1 MHPNDTTSARRLQG
15 WRGEALRIGFAL
27 LLLMGFRSAFANHY
41 LVPTGSMQPT
51 LMPGDRVLVDMRAYG
66 YRLPFTH
73 ARLLGQGQPT
83 RGEVAVFRSPADGE
97 RLIKRIVAVGGD
109 RVEVRDGH
117 LRINGRDV
125 ALGGHADVEQ
135 LGRHV
140 YRLDLSRGGGPGAG
154 GAGTGDGRC
163 AGQQPGRPDVRPAA
177 GRCVLCPCDRGV
189 LAQRRRPRLAAPVSA
204 VIRRRRCRRA

>member
-1 MHPNDTTSARRLQG
+1 MHPNDTASARRLQG

-125 ALGGHADVEQ
+125 ALGGQTDVEQ

-140 YRLDLSRGGGPGAG
+140 YRLDLSRGGGPDAAG
-154 GAGTGDGRC
+154 VVPAGQVLVMGDARGNSLDGRMFGLLPSD
-163 AGQQPGRPDVRPAA
+163 AFYARAIAVYWRSGEGPVW
-177 GRCVLCPCDRGV
+177 
-189 LAQRRRPRLAAPVSA
+189 QRL
-204 VIRRRRCRRA
+204 

>member
-1 MHPNDTTSARRLQG
+1 MHPNDTASARRLQG

-125 ALGGHADVEQ
+125 ALGGQTDVEQ

-140 YRLDLSRGGGPGAG
+140 YRLDLSRGGGPDAAG
-154 GAGTGDGRC
+154 VVPAGQVLVMGDARGNSLDGRMF
-163 AGQQPGRPDVRPAA
+163 GLLPADA
-177 GRCVLCPCDRGV
+177 FYARAIAVYWRSGEGPVW
-189 LAQRRRPRLAAPVSA
+189 QRL
-204 VIRRRRCRRA
+204 

>member
-125 ALGGHADVEQ
+125 ALGGQTDVEQ

-140 YRLDLSRGGGPGAG
+140 YRLDLSRGGGPDAAG
-154 GAGTGDGRC
+154 VVPAGQVLVMGDARGNSLDGRMFGLLPSD
-163 AGQQPGRPDVRPAA
+163 AFYARAIAVYWRSGEGPVW
-177 GRCVLCPCDRGV
+177 
-189 LAQRRRPRLAAPVSA
+189 QRL
-204 VIRRRRCRRA
+204 

>member
-125 ALGGHADVEQ
+125 ALGGQADVEQ

-140 YRLDLSRGGGPGAG
+140 YRLDLSRGGGPDAAG
-154 GAGTGDGRC
+154 VVPAGQVLVMGDARGNSLDGRMF
-163 AGQQPGRPDVRPAA
+163 GLLPADA
-177 GRCVLCPCDRGV
+177 FYARAIAVYWRSGEGPVW
-189 LAQRRRPRLAAPVSA
+189 QRL
-204 VIRRRRCRRA
+204 

>member
-97 RLIKRIVAVGGD
+97 RLLVALRERLPVVEAHLVEVGPAVG
-109 RVEVRDGH
+109 
-117 LRINGRDV
+117 
-125 ALGGHADVEQ
+125 AHA
-135 LGRHV
+135 
-140 YRLDLSRGGGPGAG
+140 GPGTLVVG
-154 GAGTGDGRC
+154 L
-163 AGQQPGRPDVRPAA
+163 QP
-177 GRCVLCPCDRGV
+177 
-189 LAQRRRPRLAAPVSA
+189 APL
-204 VIRRRRCRRA
+204 

>member
-1 MHPNDTTSARRLQG
+1 MHPNDTASARRLQG

-125 ALGGHADVEQ
+125 ALGGQADVEQ

-140 YRLDLSRGGGPGAG
+140 YRLDLSRGGGPDAAG
-154 GAGTGDGRC
+154 VVPAGQVLVMGDARGNSLDGRMF
-163 AGQQPGRPDVRPAA
+163 GLLPADA
-177 GRCVLCPCDRGV
+177 FYARAIAVYWRSGEGPVW
-189 LAQRRRPRLAAPVSA
+189 QRL
-204 VIRRRRCRRA
+204 

>member
-1 MHPNDTTSARRLQG
+1 MHPNDTASARRLQG

-125 ALGGHADVEQ
+125 ALGGQADVEQ

-140 YRLDLSRGGGPGAG
+140 YRLDLSRGGGPDAAG
-154 GAGTGDGRC
+154 VVPAGQVLVMGDARGNSLDGRMFGLLPSD
-163 AGQQPGRPDVRPAA
+163 AFYARAIAVYWRSGEGPVW
-177 GRCVLCPCDRGV
+177 
-189 LAQRRRPRLAAPVSA
+189 QRL
-204 VIRRRRCRRA
+204 

>member
-140 YRLDLSRGGGPGAG
+140 YRLDLSRGGGPDAAG
-154 GAGTGDGRC
+154 VVPAGQVLVMGDARGNSLDGRMF
-163 AGQQPGRPDVRPAA
+163 GLLPADA
-177 GRCVLCPCDRGV
+177 FYARAIAVYWRSGEGPVW
-189 LAQRRRPRLAAPVSA
+189 QRL
-204 VIRRRRCRRA
+204 

>member
-125 ALGGHADVEQ
+125 ALGGQADVEQ

-140 YRLDLSRGGGPGAG
+140 YRLDLSRGGGPDAAG
-154 GAGTGDGRC
+154 VVPAGQVLVMGDARGNSLDGRMFGLLPSD
-163 AGQQPGRPDVRPAA
+163 AFYARAIAVYWRSGEGPVW
-177 GRCVLCPCDRGV
+177 
-189 LAQRRRPRLAAPVSA
+189 QRL
-204 VIRRRRCRRA
+204 

>member
-1 MHPNDTTSARRLQG
+1 MHPNDTASARRLQG

-140 YRLDLSRGGGPGAG
+140 YRLDLSRGGGPDAAG
-154 GAGTGDGRC
+154 VVPAGQVLVMGDARGNSLDGRMF
-163 AGQQPGRPDVRPAA
+163 GLLPADA
-177 GRCVLCPCDRGV
+177 FYARAIAVYWRSGEGPVW
-189 LAQRRRPRLAAPVSA
+189 QRL
-204 VIRRRRCRRA
+204 

>member
-1 MHPNDTTSARRLQG
+1 MHPNDTASARRLQG

-109 RVEVRDGH
+109 KVEVRDGH

-125 ALGGHADVEQ
+125 ALGGQADVEQ

-140 YRLDLSRGGGPGAG
+140 YRLDLSRGGGPDAAG
-154 GAGTGDGRC
+154 VVPAGQVLVMGDARGNSLDGRMF
-163 AGQQPGRPDVRPAA
+163 GLLPADA
-177 GRCVLCPCDRGV
+177 FYARAIAVYWRSGEGPVW
-189 LAQRRRPRLAAPVSA
+189 QRL
-204 VIRRRRCRRA
+204 

>member
-1 MHPNDTTSARRLQG
+1 MHTNDTASARRLQG

-125 ALGGHADVEQ
+125 ALGGQADVEQ

-140 YRLDLSRGGGPGAG
+140 YRLDLSRGGGPDAAG
-154 GAGTGDGRC
+154 VVPAGQVLVMGDARGNSLDGRMF
-163 AGQQPGRPDVRPAA
+163 GLLPADA
-177 GRCVLCPCDRGV
+177 FYARAIAVYWRSGEGPVW
-189 LAQRRRPRLAAPVSA
+189 QRL
-204 VIRRRRCRRA
+204 